1 VRPAAFPNSSWESI
15 RAEPTSP
22 KTYDQGMDIAELIE
36 RLRND
41 DVRALARAISPL
53 RFTLSKRQSYDI
65 RRSFFPKRLTFAS

>member
-1 VRPAAFPNSSWESI
+1 
-15 RAEPTSP
+15 
-22 KTYDQGMDIAELIE
+22 MDIAELIE

-65 RRSFFPKRLTFAS
+65 HRSFFPKRLTFAS